1 MTKKIDIHSNHETT
15 CIADY
20 FIPRKNGKI
29 LNYEDACKFS
39 EGTFKTKIGGTV
51 YEVSTHFNP
60 KGTQSV
66 MEQFKKL
73 ILFENLI

>member
-1 MTKKIDIHSNHETT
+1 MTKKTDIHSNNETAGIT
-15 CIADY
+15 DY
-20 FIPRKNGKI
+20 FIPCKNGKI
-29 LNYEDACKFS
+29 LNYEDTCKFGES
-39 EGTFKTKIGGTV
+39 TFKTKIGGTI

-73 ILFENLI
+73 ILSENLI